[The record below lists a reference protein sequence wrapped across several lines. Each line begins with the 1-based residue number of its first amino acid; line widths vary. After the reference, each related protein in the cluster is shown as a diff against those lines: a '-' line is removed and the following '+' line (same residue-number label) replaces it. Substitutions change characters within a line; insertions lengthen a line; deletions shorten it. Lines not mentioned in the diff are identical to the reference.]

1 MRVRQIFL
9 FALFLAVAGNSFAS
23 ADSGG
28 GDGAAAYV
36 AIKPAFVLNVNDGE
50 EVHHLQLSVSFIP
63 TDPQMGALITEH
75 EPVIRNAIVVLVS
88 GRQIREINSAQG
100 KKKLRE
106 EIQDAVNK
114 VMEESV
120 GKAAVSRTLFTG
132 FLIQ

>member
-1 MRVRQIFL
+1 MRVRQILL
-9 FALFLAVAGNSFAS
+9 FALFLAITGNSFAS

-28 GDGAAAYV
+28 GDGAAYV

-63 TDPQMGALITEH
+63 TDAQMGALISEH

-88 GRQIREINSAQG
+88 GRQISDINSAQG
-100 KKKLRE
+100 KKKLRD